1 MPIKFLN
8 DVAVDTSVLFADT
21 VNNRV
26 GIGTTSPEK
35 KLHVVGTTKLQGDVG
50 IGTINPVYNLDI
62 QAESPAIRIRD
73 ISDVNSFLVGA
84 DNNGGYLGMFTND
97 SLRVYTNSSE
107 RMRIDSSGNVGI
119 GTTNPISLGTNI
131 TTLDIQGSSGG
142 GLRFGTTGGVEGGV
156 YTISSG
162 TYIGSISNVPL
173 YLTTNNSTKAT
184 ILANGNVGIGTNS
197 PQSKLHVSSDSDPT
211 IIVGTTT
218 ANQANSGKI
227 SFRELPSISEFELR
241 YNGSSNRF
249 DIWNS
254 VGGEAISI
262 LRSNSNVGIGTTSPS
277 QKLHVSGNARVTGAY
292 YDSNN
297 SPGTSNQVL
306 VSTVT
311 GTDWVDGSAIPGL
324 VDGTGTANYVARWIG
339 TESIGIGV
347 IYDNGT
353 NVGIGTTSPG
363 EKLTLQTQ
371 ATGLGSEGVFI
382 KNPFAGSTP
391 IVNSKSPFLSLATSN
406 SSGYTSTIYMGRN
419 GTATGQESKIEWS
432 NSNNGLSIYVAGQGS
447 YREHVRFGNLS
458 SSVART
464 YFNGTVGIGTTSPAY
479 LLDVNEDDNV
489 LAFRVTG
496 GGGGAPIASFVRDV
510 GATGSQVNINAQSNF
525 PQIQFT
531 NTSNT
536 FSIGGDTSGNFKI
549 SDNTAIGTNDRITID
564 NTGNVGI
571 GTTNPLQTLHV
582 NGAMQAGVYYMSGT
596 STSMANFFS
605 YIDAQSSNGILVRS
619 GSTYKPVFASAFTV
633 SSDYRLKSNIEPLE
647 NATSRLKQ
655 LEVHR
660 FNWND
665 RLDEP
670 KVDGFI
676 AHEVAP
682 IIPEAVLGEKDAV
695 HEDGTLKHQ
704 GIDQAK
710 LVPLLTA
717 ALQEAITKIENL
729 ESRIQTLENQ

>member
-107 RMRIDSSGNVGI
+107 RMRIDSSG
-119 GTTNPISLGTNI
+119 
-131 TTLDIQGSSGG
+131 
-142 GLRFGTTGGVEGGV
+142 
-156 YTISSG
+156 
-162 TYIGSISNVPL
+162 
-173 YLTTNNSTKAT
+173 
-184 ILANGNVGIGTNS
+184 
-197 PQSKLHVSSDSDPT
+197 
-211 IIVGTTT
+211 
-218 ANQANSGKI
+218 
-227 SFRELPSISEFELR
+227 
-241 YNGSSNRF
+241 
-249 DIWNS
+249 
-254 VGGEAISI
+254 
-262 LRSNSNVGIGTTSPS
+262 NVGIGTTSPS

-496 GGGGAPIASFVRDV
+496 GGGGAPMASFVRDV

-571 GTTNPLQTLHV
+571 GTTSPQEKLHV
-582 NGAMQAGVYYMSGT
+582 YNGSA
-596 STSMANFFS
+596 
-605 YIDAQSSNGILVRS
+605 YI
-619 GSTYKPVFASAFTV
+619 TP
-633 SSDYRLKSNIEPLE
+633 
-647 NATSRLKQ
+647 
-655 LEVHR
+655 
-660 FNWND
+660 
-665 RLDEP
+665 
-670 KVDGFI
+670 I
-676 AHEVAP
+676 A
-682 IIPEAVLGEKDAV
+682 
-695 HEDGTLKHQ
+695 
-704 GIDQAK
+704 
-710 LVPLLTA
+710 
-717 ALQEAITKIENL
+717 
-729 ESRIQTLENQ
+729 